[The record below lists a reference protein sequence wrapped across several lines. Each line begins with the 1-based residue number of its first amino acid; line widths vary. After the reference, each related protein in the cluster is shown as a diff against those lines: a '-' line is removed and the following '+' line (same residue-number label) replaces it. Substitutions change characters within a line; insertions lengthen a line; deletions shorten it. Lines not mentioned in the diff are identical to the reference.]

1 MVGLNPAYTYTK
13 DSVYYY
19 GRSVPKD
26 IRGHYIKGKIVI
38 CLRTKSSHKA
48 SIASTSISAKL
59 EAYWLTLRISS
70 MDIPA
75 AHLLAKSD
83 NNSSNTPTVTTSK
96 DLYLRLKG
104 MDRSKTFYTSAE
116 RNTRYLIECLG
127 DRPINEYTSSDAGLF
142 RDWMLDKSLSSSSI
156 RRILTTVKAIISL
169 AITEHG
175 LEFKNP
181 FSSVYIHD
189 TSTDATKRHP
199 ISTPHLIDVQTQ
211 CKVEDDDIRWL
222 IGLISDTGMRL
233 SEAVGLVV
241 EDFHLNGEAPYVRVQ
256 PHFWR
261 SLKTLSST
269 RSVPLVGASLW
280 AATQIVTNA
289 QTSFC
294 FDRYCNRSAC
304 NANAA
309 SATLNKWIKQI
320 GGPSCTVHGFRHSLR
335 DRLRNADAPSE
346 LIDQIGGWSLQ
357 TIGQGYGDGYSI
369 EKLHEWMKRIEL

>member
-26 IRGHYIKGKIVI
+26 IKGHYTKDKIVI

-75 AHLLAKSD
+75 AHLLTKSHD
-83 NNSSNTPTVTTSK
+83 GYSNTPTVTASK

-104 MDRSKTFYTSAE
+104 KDRSKTFYTSAE

-169 AITEHG
+169 AISEHG

-181 FSSVYIHD
+181 FSSVYVHD
-189 TSTDATKRHP
+189 TSTDAAKRHP
-199 ISTPHLIDVQTQ
+199 ISTANLIDVQVQ
-211 CKVEDDDIRWL
+211 CKAEDDDIRWL
-222 IGLISDTGMRL
+222 MGLISDTGMRL
-233 SEAVGLVV
+233 SEAVGLLV
-241 EDFHLNGEAPYVRVQ
+241 EDFHLNGETPYVRIH
-256 PHFWR
+256 PHLWR

-280 AATQIVTNA
+280 AATRIVTTA
-289 QTSFC
+289 KTSFC
-294 FDRYCNRSAC
+294 FERYCNRNAC
-304 NANAA
+304 NSNSA
-309 SATLNKWIKQI
+309 SAAL
-320 GGPSCTVHGFRHSLR
+320 L
-335 DRLRNADAPSE
+335 LA
-346 LIDQIGGWSLQ
+346 Q
-357 TIGQGYGDGYSI
+357 TWRRAYVSYS
-369 EKLHEWMKRIEL
+369 KPTR